1 MDPTPLLN
9 KTIIPHDGTVAS
21 SKIMSLPCGK
31 VFSYKFIFFK
41 QIKGYVPLSHFLFR
55 ELWLLVYLENS

>member
-1 MDPTPLLN
+1 MNSSQPTL
-9 KTIIPHDGTVAS
+9 